1 LVSTNRERPS
11 LRSQTPH
18 VPNITSFFG
27 VNDSNIVAGSYFS
40 LVSFEPLAFTYDI
53 GSETFTPIVLPPS
66 FNAKGVV
73 ASGINNAGDIGGSY
87 APSSGAT
94 QLGFLDI
101 GGTFYSLDDP
111 NSNGFTV
118 PLGINNNGEIV
129 GDYQGATG
137 PIHGFI
143 YNLSSN
149 TWQTID
155 DPDASNTGSTTVS
168 STNDSGVLV
177 GYYSDGTSTN
187 GFLATKVPE
196 PETWVMIIV
205 GFAGL
210 GFAARRRVAVGL

>member
-1 LVSTNRERPS
+1 MMFSDRLSD
-11 LRSQTPH
+11 PH
-18 VPNITSFFG
+18 APNITSFFG

-40 LVSFEPLAFTYDI
+40 LVSFEPFAFTYDI

-73 ASGINNAGDIGGSY
+73 TSCVNNAGDIVGSY
-87 APSSGAT
+87 SPSSGAAT

-129 GDYQGATG
+129 GAYQGAAG

-155 DPDASNTGSTTVS
+155 DPDASSTGSTTIS
-168 STNDSGVLV
+168 GINDSGDLV
-177 GYYSDGTSTN
+177 AYSSDGTSTN

-196 PETWVMIIV
+196 PETWVMIIL